1 MKKNLLFLFAVVLGL
16 TACNQNKSFKV
27 NVGLTNGNEKTVYLQ
42 KYVDNVPVTI
52 DSAVIADDQAVLT
65 APVDDPQLLYALKV
79 KGKRGSMPFFADN
92 KDVTFVG
99 DMNNPQAVEIIASET
114 QAELDAYNDQVKAFD
129 TQIRDLY
136 AVMQQAFA
144 DNDSL
149 KMDSL
154 NKVGTA
160 LMEQQDSF
168 RDYYIKAHPE
178 SFVTH
183 YILDGVKQDYPI
195 DQLKE
200 MVGTFTTES
209 IYRDHLNDY
218 IAKQERLDVG
228 QPFIDFT
235 LQTKE
240 GEKVS
245 LAEVIA
251 TNKLTLV
258 DFWASWCG
266 PCRKENPVVKAAYE
280 QFHGLGFGI
289 NPAAQWTVT
298 TGWRYMF
305 GSEAVPAGLFALLIC
320 FVPETP
326 RYLVSVGQDQKA
338 LDVLSKINGSSKA
351 AQILQDIKDTLT
363 VKTEKLMTYGALCIF
378 VGIMLSVFQ
387 QAVGI
392 NAVLYY
398 APRIFGDMGME
409 NPMVVTVF
417 MGVINILFT
426 LVAIFTVEKW
436 GRKPLLIF
444 GSLGMAIGAFGV
456 ALTFGHAGLE
466 MVTAISIMV
475 YSASFMFSWGPIC
488 WVLIAEIFPNTI
500 RGAAVAIAVAFQ
512 WIFNFI
518 VSSTFVPM
526 FNMHLTEGDDFG
538 HWFTYGLYGII
549 CIIAAIF
556 VWRLVPE
563 TKGKTLEDMSRLW
576 KKKQE

>member
-1 MKKNLLFLFAVVLGL
+1 MKKYVLFLFAVVLGL

-114 QAELDAYNDQVKAFD
+114 QAELDAYNDQLKAFD

-144 DNDSL
+144 DNDSI

-168 RDYYIKAHPE
+168 RDDYIKAHPN

-235 LQTKE
+235 LKTNE
-240 GEKVS
+240 GN
-245 LAEVIA
+245 EVVLSKIIPQ
-251 TNKLTLV
+251 NKLTLV

-280 QFHGLGFGI
+280 QFHGLGFGVI
-289 NPAAQWTVT
+289 
-298 TGWRYMF
+298 G
-305 GSEAVPAGLFALLIC
+305 
-320 FVPETP
+320 
-326 RYLVSVGQDQKA
+326 VSVDQDE
-338 LDVLSKINGSSKA
+338 A
-351 AQILQDIKDTLT
+351 AWL
-363 VKTEKLMTYGALCIF
+363 
-378 VGIMLSVFQ
+378 
-387 QAVGI
+387 QAVEEDQLPWTQVRDSENKVSEDYMI
-392 NAVLYY
+392 YY
-398 APRIFGDMGME
+398 IPSNFLFDQNGT
-409 NPMVVTVF
+409 MVAK
-417 MGVINILFT
+417 GLRGED
-426 LVAIFTVEKW
+426 LAAKLSE
-436 GRKPLLIF
+436 LI
-444 GSLGMAIGAFGV
+444 
-456 ALTFGHAGLE
+456 
-466 MVTAISIMV
+466 
-475 YSASFMFSWGPIC
+475 
-488 WVLIAEIFPNTI
+488 
-500 RGAAVAIAVAFQ
+500 
-512 WIFNFI
+512 
-518 VSSTFVPM
+518 
-526 FNMHLTEGDDFG
+526 
-538 HWFTYGLYGII
+538 
-549 CIIAAIF
+549 
-556 VWRLVPE
+556 
-563 TKGKTLEDMSRLW
+563 K
-576 KKKQE
+576 

>member
-1 MKKNLLFLFAVVLGL
+1 MKKNLLFLFAIVLGL

-42 KYVDNVPVTI
+42 KYVDNAPVTI

-65 APVDDPQLLYALKV
+65 APVDDPQILYALKV

-92 KDVTFVG
+92 KDVNFVG
-99 DMNNPQAVEIIASET
+99 DINNPQAVEIMASET
-114 QAELDAYNDQVKAFD
+114 QAELDAYNDQLKAFD
-129 TQIRDLY
+129 VQIRDLY

-168 RDYYIKAHPE
+168 RDDYIKAHPA

-200 MVGTFTTES
+200 MVGTES

-245 LAEVIA
+245 LAEAIA
-251 TNKLTLV
+251 KNKLTLV

-280 QFHGLGFGI
+280 QFHELGFDVIG
-289 NPAAQWTVT
+289 
-298 TGWRYMF
+298 
-305 GSEAVPAGLFALLIC
+305 
-320 FVPETP
+320 
-326 RYLVSVGQDQKA
+326 VSVDQDE
-338 LDVLSKINGSSKA
+338 A
-351 AQILQDIKDTLT
+351 AWL
-363 VKTEKLMTYGALCIF
+363 
-378 VGIMLSVFQ
+378 
-387 QAVGI
+387 QAVEEDQLPWTQVRDSENKVSEDYMI
-392 NAVLYY
+392 YY
-398 APRIFGDMGME
+398 IPSNFLFDETGK
-409 NPMVVTVF
+409 MVAKGLRGEDLTAK
-417 MGVINILFT
+417 L
-426 LVAIFTVEKW
+426 AE
-436 GRKPLLIF
+436 LL
-444 GSLGMAIGAFGV
+444 
-456 ALTFGHAGLE
+456 
-466 MVTAISIMV
+466 
-475 YSASFMFSWGPIC
+475 
-488 WVLIAEIFPNTI
+488 
-500 RGAAVAIAVAFQ
+500 Q
-512 WIFNFI
+512 
-518 VSSTFVPM
+518 
-526 FNMHLTEGDDFG
+526 
-538 HWFTYGLYGII
+538 
-549 CIIAAIF
+549 
-556 VWRLVPE
+556 
-563 TKGKTLEDMSRLW
+563 
-576 KKKQE
+576 